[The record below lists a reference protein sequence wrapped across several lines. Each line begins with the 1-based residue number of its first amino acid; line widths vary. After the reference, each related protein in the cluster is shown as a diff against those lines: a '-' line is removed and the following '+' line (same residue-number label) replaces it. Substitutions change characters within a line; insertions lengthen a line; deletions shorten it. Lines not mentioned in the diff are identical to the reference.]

1 MVLDVLRRGGRTE
14 EEETGGRGLNTSD
27 FDCSRSGRQLREVS
41 GLQEMFSLAWE
52 RRCPLFSLSL
62 ARKPE
67 GGSGSRRATS
77 GGSDTPNCR
86 RQRDTFPWLAQYLLC
101 LFSPIHGL
109 LANYSVI
116 LTQTEIC
123 IVSRLTVKFSA

>member
-1 MVLDVLRRGGRTE
+1 MQRVFSSYSSPYHFYHVDRGEAGAKMVLDALRRGGRTE
-14 EEETGGRGLNTSD
+14 EEEAGGRGLTLLTS
-27 FDCSRSGRQLREVS
+27 DCSRSGRQLWEVS

-101 LFSPIHGL
+101 LLQFMDH
-109 LANYSVI
+109 
-116 LTQTEIC
+116 
-123 IVSRLTVKFSA
+123 